1 MNKYDKGIKLLEE
14 SCGNEKDNI
23 ISLATMAIDLSDDNK
38 AYPNV
43 REVDAYY
50 ENGVFYI
57 TTWGKSNKMLQ
68 IANNKNVGFA
78 VSMEGISGSGIGQN
92 LGWVLDP
99 KNAQLRTKL
108 RKVFSKWYD
117 HANNEKDENC
127 IILAIEITRVNI
139 FRDEGAIQ
147 YNLDLVNQKEII

>member
-57 TTWGKSNKMLQ
+57 TTWGKSNKILQ

>member
-1 MNKYDKGIKLLEE
+1 MNKYY
-14 SCGNEKDNI
+14 NKD
-23 ISLATMAIDLSDDNK
+23 
-38 AYPNV
+38 YPNV

-57 TTWGKSNKMLQ
+57 TTWGKSNKILQ